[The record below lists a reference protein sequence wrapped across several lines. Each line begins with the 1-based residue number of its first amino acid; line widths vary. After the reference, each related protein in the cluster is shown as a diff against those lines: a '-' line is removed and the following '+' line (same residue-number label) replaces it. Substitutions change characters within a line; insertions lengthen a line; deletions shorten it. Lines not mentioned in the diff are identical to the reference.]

1 MAEIEFI
8 PVGRAKD
15 LTNLSFGRWKVLGRA
30 PAVNKSSRQSY
41 WWCQCSCNNNTIQIV
56 RADQLTRG
64 ISTSCGCYAKE
75 KASETG
81 RKNYHYLQ
89 ENSVNNKQD
98 LVGQVFSFL
107 EVLEDTGQRQKAGN
121 GTSVIW
127 KCKCLLCG
135 NIAEVAAGHLKS
147 GHTTSCGCRKRSIGE
162 QTIYDILKQA
172 KLPFEEQYIDNQYQ
186 FKDTGYNPKFDFFV
200 NKQYYIEYDGQQH
213 FDCQH
218 HGWNNENE
226 FLKIQ
231 QRDKEKNLYCL
242 QNNIPLIRIPYTHLK
257 NICLNDLRLETSEFI
272 YKGEN
277 NE

>member
-8 PVGRAKD
+8 PVGRAKN

-89 ENSVNNKQD
+89 ENPVNNKQD

-107 EVLEDTGQRQKAGN
+107 EVLEDTGRRQKAGN

-135 NIAEVAAGHLKS
+135 NITEVTAGHLKS

-213 FDCQH
+213 FYCQY